1 MLVPHDWIFIQ
12 QLKHTT
18 SKDAFKEFLITMWPI
33 NGNEQ
38 TIISTISTKEIH
50 FIWMRKMKRKDEDE
64 KIVRQKIWSISVNS
78 LQKMNLSFFSE
89 I

>member
-1 MLVPHDWIFIQ
+1 MLVPRYWICIQ

-18 SKDAFKEFLITMWPI
+18 PKDAFKGFLITMWPI

-64 KIVRQKIWSISVNS
+64 KIVRQKIWSISVN
-78 LQKMNLSFFSE
+78 LTPCKK
-89 I
+89 